1 MPGPDETPEAIMAGQ
16 VRDNAAQKRF
26 ELETDGHTAY
36 LYYRLEPGTITLVH
50 TEVPEALGGR
60 GVGSTLVRGALE
72 AIRRKGLKVVAECPF
87 VAGWMGK
94 HPEFNDLLK

>member
-1 MPGPDETPEAIMAGQ
+1 MKTFHVLCVLCVSVAVGSARADFVTDSFGPKDCS
-16 VRDNAAQKRF
+16 K
-26 ELETDGHTAY
+26 
-36 LYYRLEPGTITLVH
+36 PGTMTLVH

-72 AIRRKGLKVVAECPF
+72 AIRRKGLKGVAKCPF

-94 HPEFNDLLK
+94 HPEFGDLVG